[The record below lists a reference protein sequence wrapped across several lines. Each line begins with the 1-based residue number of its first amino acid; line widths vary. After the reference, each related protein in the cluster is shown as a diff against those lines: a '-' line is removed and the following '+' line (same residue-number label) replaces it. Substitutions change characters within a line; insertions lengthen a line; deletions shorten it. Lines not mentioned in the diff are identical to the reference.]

1 MNTYQKTHR
10 LYDEDGYATE
20 FTAQV
25 LSCEETKEHLFCVVL
40 DQTLFFPEAGGQSP
54 DKGTL
59 DGVPVCD
66 VQISDEVILHTLE
79 APLTVGSY
87 VEGVID
93 WEHRFSNMQQHSG
106 EHLFS
111 GMVFREFGY
120 HNVGFHLSDQI
131 VTMDFDG
138 VLSEEDIERLEWQVN
153 EAIVKNV
160 PIVVTYP
167 SDEERKALSYRS
179 KTEIEGQVR
188 IVTIEGYDVC
198 ACCAPH
204 VKRTGEIGFFK
215 VMQVQNHKGGVRIS
229 ILCGFRGLQA
239 FREKQKV
246 VSELTAL
253 LTTGQDKLPESVARL
268 LATQQTLSGQL
279 FHVRQELLQMKLE
292 QIPTTTEHVI
302 LFEENVDKA
311 VAQKAVNQLAREH
324 GGFCGFFIGTD
335 GNGYR
340 YLLSSQSMDCRKT
353 ADLLRERLCAKGGGS
368 EAMIQGSVSAT
379 KEQILATLG
388 EQLSI

>member
-1 MNTYQKTHR
+1 MHASLMFGLLSGYR
-10 LYDEDGYATE
+10 EED
-20 FTAQV
+20 
-25 LSCEETKEHLFCVVL
+25 C
-40 DQTLFFPEAGGQSP
+40 
-54 DKGTL
+54 
-59 DGVPVCD
+59 
-66 VQISDEVILHTLE
+66 
-79 APLTVGSY
+79 
-87 VEGVID
+87 
-93 WEHRFSNMQQHSG
+93 
-106 EHLFS
+106 
-111 GMVFREFGY
+111 
-120 HNVGFHLSDQI
+120 
-131 VTMDFDG
+131 

-179 KTEIEGQVR
+179 KIEIEGQVR

-292 QIPTTTEHVI
+292 QIPTTTR
-302 LFEENVDKA
+302 A
-311 VAQKAVNQLAREH
+311 
-324 GGFCGFFIGTD
+324 
-335 GNGYR
+335 
-340 YLLSSQSMDCRKT
+340 
-353 ADLLRERLCAKGGGS
+353 
-368 EAMIQGSVSAT
+368 
-379 KEQILATLG
+379 
-388 EQLSI
+388 